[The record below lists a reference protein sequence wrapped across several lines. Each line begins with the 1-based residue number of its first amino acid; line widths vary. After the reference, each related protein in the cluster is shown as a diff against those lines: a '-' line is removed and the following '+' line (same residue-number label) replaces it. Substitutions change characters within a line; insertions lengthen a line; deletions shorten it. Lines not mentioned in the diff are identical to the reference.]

1 MHPSEAIIGSQSS
14 LLKGKKIVLGITGSI
29 ATVEC
34 FELARD
40 LMRHGAMVVPVL
52 TPEAQKLVTPYAMSF
67 ATGQEAITELDG
79 RVQHVALMGDV
90 QGRADLLLIAPSTA
104 NTISKIA
111 CGIDDTTVTTMA
123 TVALGSGVPILIAP
137 AMHGAMFNNPMVAE
151 NIDKLKRA
159 GVEFVGPRMEGKK
172 AKIAV
177 KEEILH
183 AVIRKLSDGRMKGRR
198 VLIIG
203 GSSAESMDDMRIV
216 TNKGTGET
224 AVELTRAAY
233 HEGADVELW
242 MGRCTVALPS
252 FISTRRFESLEDL
265 EKMIPDIDHDL
276 VVVPAALSDFTFDK
290 KRGKLPSEAKVT
302 KLQLK
307 SVPKML
313 PLIVKK
319 CDKVVGFK
327 AESGVEKLDLVKE
340 ARESLNRNFLSAVVA
355 NDLKDVQ
362 AGSTKV
368 IFVRSR
374 YQSEIEGSKA
384 EVAHKLIEELARI

>member
-1 MHPSEAIIGSQSS
+1 MHPSDAIIGSQSS

-29 ATVEC
+29 AAVEC

-40 LMRHGAMVVPVL
+40 LMRHGATVIPVL

-79 RVQHVALMGDV
+79 RVQHVTLMGDV
-90 QGRADLLLIAPSTA
+90 KERADLLLIAPSTA

-123 TVALGSGVPILIAP
+123 TVALGSGVPVLIAP

-151 NIDKLKRA
+151 NIVKLKKA
-159 GVEFVGPRMEGKK
+159 GVEFIGPRMEGKK

-177 KEEILH
+177 KEEIVH
-183 AVIRKLSDGRMKGRR
+183 AVIRKLSAGKMKGKRL
-198 VLIIG
+198 LIIG

-216 TNKGTGET
+216 TNRGTGET
-224 AVELTRAAY
+224 AIELAKAAY

-242 MGRCTVALPS
+242 MGRCTAPLPS
-252 FISTRRFESLEDL
+252 FVPIKRFESLADL
-265 EKMIPDIDHDL
+265 EKMIDDIDHDM
-276 VVVPAALSDFTFDK
+276 VIVPAALSDFTFDR
-290 KRGKLPSEAKVT
+290 KRGKLPSEAKAT

-313 PLIVKK
+313 PLIVRK

-327 AESGVEKLDLVKE
+327 AESGVKKEELVKE
-340 ARESLNRNFLSAVVA
+340 ATESLNRNLLSAVVA
-355 NDLKDVQ
+355 NDLKDVK

-368 IFVRSR
+368 IFVRAR
-374 YQSEIEGSKA
+374 HQAEIEGTKP
-384 EVAHKLIEELARI
+384 EVARRLIEEMSQI

>member
-29 ATVEC
+29 AAVEC

-40 LMRHGAMVVPVL
+40 LMRHGATVVPVL

-90 QGRADLLLIAPSTA
+90 HGRADLLLIAPSTA

-177 KEEILH
+177 KEEIVH
-183 AVIRKLSDGRMKGRR
+183 AVIRKLSEGRMKGRR

-327 AESGVEKLDLVKE
+327 AESGVDKLDLVKE

>member
-1 MHPSEAIIGSQSS
+1 MHPSDAIIGSQSS

-29 ATVEC
+29 AAVEC

-40 LMRHGAMVVPVL
+40 LMRHGATVVPVL

-79 RVQHVALMGDV
+79 RVQHVSLMGDV
-90 QGRADLLLIAPSTA
+90 KERADLLLIAPSTA

-123 TVALGSGVPILIAP
+123 TVALGSGVPVLIAP

-151 NIDKLKRA
+151 NIVKLKKA
-159 GVEFVGPRMEGKK
+159 GVEFIGPRMEGKK

-177 KEEILH
+177 KEEIVH
-183 AVIRKLSDGRMKGRR
+183 AVIRKLSAGKMKGKRL
-198 VLIIG
+198 LIIG

-216 TNKGTGET
+216 TNRGTGET
-224 AVELTRAAY
+224 AIELAKAAY

-242 MGRCTVALPS
+242 MGRCTAPLPS
-252 FISTRRFESLEDL
+252 FVPIKRFESLADL
-265 EKMIPDIDHDL
+265 EKMIDDIDHDM
-276 VVVPAALSDFTFDK
+276 VIVPAALSDFTFDR
-290 KRGKLPSEAKVT
+290 KRGKLPSEAKAT

-313 PLIVKK
+313 PLIVRK

-327 AESGVEKLDLVKE
+327 AESGVKKEELVKE
-340 ARESLNRNFLSAVVA
+340 ATESLNRNLLSAVVA
-355 NDLKDVQ
+355 NDLKDVK

-368 IFVRSR
+368 IFVRAR
-374 YQSEIEGSKA
+374 YQAEIEGTKS
-384 EVAHKLIEELARI
+384 EVARRLIEEMSQI

>member
-29 ATVEC
+29 AAVEC

-242 MGRCTVALPS
+242 MGRCTVTLPS
-252 FISTRRFESLEDL
+252 FTSTRRFESLEDL

-327 AESGVEKLDLVKE
+327 AESGVDKLDLVKE

>member
-29 ATVEC
+29 AAVEC

-177 KEEILH
+177 KEEIVH
-183 AVIRKLSDGRMKGRR
+183 AVIRKLSEGRMKGRR

-242 MGRCTVALPS
+242 MGRCTVTLPS

-327 AESGVEKLDLVKE
+327 AESGVDKLDLVKE

>member
-1 MHPSEAIIGSQSS
+1 MHPSEAIVGSQSS

-29 ATVEC
+29 AAVEC

-40 LMRHGAMVVPVL
+40 LMRHGATVIPVL
-52 TPEAQKLVTPYAMSF
+52 TPEAQKLVTPYAMNF
-67 ATGQEAITELDG
+67 ATGQEVITELDG
-79 RVQHVALMGDV
+79 RVQHVTLFGDV
-90 QGRADLLLIAPSTA
+90 PGRADLLLIAPSTA

-123 TVALGSGVPILIAP
+123 TVALGSGVPIVVAP

-151 NIDKLKRA
+151 NIQRLKKA

-177 KEEILH
+177 REEIVH
-183 AVIRKLSDGRMKGRR
+183 AVIRRLSDGKMKGRR

-224 AVELTRAAY
+224 AVELAKAAY

-252 FISTRRFESLEDL
+252 FVPIKRFESLADL
-265 EKMIPDIDHDL
+265 EKMIPQVDHDL
-276 VVVPAALSDFTFDK
+276 VLVPAALSDFTFDRK
-290 KRGKLPSEAKVT
+290 KGKLPSEAKVT

-307 SVPKML
+307 SVPKLL
-313 PLIVKK
+313 PLIRKK
-319 CDKVVGFK
+319 CDKVIGFK
-327 AESGVEKLDLVKE
+327 AESNVKKDELVNEALASLKRNDL
-340 ARESLNRNFLSAVVA
+340 LAVVA
-355 NDLKDVQ
+355 NDLRDVK
-362 AGSTKV
+362 AGSTKIV
-368 IFVRSR
+368 LVRSDE
-374 YQSEIEGSKA
+374 QLSMEGPKS
-384 EVAHKLIEELARI
+384 EVALQLIKEVSKL

>member
-90 QGRADLLLIAPSTA
+90 HGRADLLLIAPSTA

-177 KEEILH
+177 KEEIVH
-183 AVIRKLSDGRMKGRR
+183 AVIRKLSEGRMKGRR

-327 AESGVEKLDLVKE
+327 AESGVDKLDLVKE

>member
-90 QGRADLLLIAPSTA
+90 HGRADLLLIAPSTA

-177 KEEILH
+177 KEEIVH
-183 AVIRKLSDGRMKGRR
+183 AVIRKLSEGRMKGRR
-198 VLIIG
+198 ILIIG

-265 EKMIPDIDHDL
+265 ERMIPDIDHDL

>member
-242 MGRCTVALPS
+242 MGRCTVTLPS
-252 FISTRRFESLEDL
+252 FTSTRRFESLEDL

-327 AESGVEKLDLVKE
+327 AESGWT
-340 ARESLNRNFLSAVVA
+340 S
-355 NDLKDVQ
+355 
-362 AGSTKV
+362 STW
-368 IFVRSR
+368 
-374 YQSEIEGSKA
+374 
-384 EVAHKLIEELARI
+384 

>member
-1 MHPSEAIIGSQSS
+1 MHPSEAIVGSQSS

-29 ATVEC
+29 AAVEC

-40 LMRHGAMVVPVL
+40 LMRQGATVIPVL
-52 TPEAQKLVTPYAMSF
+52 TPEAQKLVTPYAMNF
-67 ATGQEAITELDG
+67 ATGQEVITELDG
-79 RVQHVALMGDV
+79 RVQHVTLMGDV
-90 QGRADLLLIAPSTA
+90 AGRADLLLIAPSTA

-123 TVALGSGVPILIAP
+123 TVALGSGVPIVIAP

-151 NIDKLKRA
+151 NIQRLKKA

-177 KEEILH
+177 REEIMH
-183 AVIRKLSDGRMKGRR
+183 AVIRKLSDGKLKGRR
-198 VLIIG
+198 LLIIG

-224 AVELTRAAY
+224 AVELVKAAY

-252 FISTRRFESLEDL
+252 FISIKRFESLADL
-265 EKMIPDIDHDL
+265 EKMITHLDHEMVL
-276 VVVPAALSDFTFDK
+276 VPAALSDFTFDQK
-290 KRGKLPSEAKVT
+290 KGKLPSEAKVT

-313 PLIVKK
+313 PLIRQR
-319 CDKVVGFK
+319 CDKVIGFK
-327 AESGVEKLDLVKE
+327 AESNVKKDELVNEALASLKRNDL
-340 ARESLNRNFLSAVVA
+340 LAVVA
-355 NDLKDVQ
+355 NDLKEVKD
-362 AGSTKV
+362 GRTKV
-368 IFVRSR
+368 VLVSSDARISM
-374 YQSEIEGSKA
+374 EGSKS
-384 EVAHKLIEELARI
+384 EVALQLMKEVSKL

>member
-1 MHPSEAIIGSQSS
+1 MHPSEAIIGSLSS
-14 LLKGKKIVLGITGSI
+14 LLQGKKVVLGITGSI
-29 ATVEC
+29 AAVEC

-40 LMRHGAMVVPVL
+40 LMRHGATVIPVL
-52 TPEAQKLVTPYAMSF
+52 TPEAQKLVTSYAMSF

-79 RVQHVALMGDV
+79 RVQHVALMGDMA
-90 QGRADLLLIAPSTA
+90 GRADLLLIAPSTA

-151 NIDKLKRA
+151 NIEKLKKA

-177 KEEILH
+177 REEIVH
-183 AVIRKLSDGRMKGRR
+183 AVIRKLSEGKMKGRR
-198 VLIIG
+198 ILIIG

-224 AVELTRAAY
+224 AVELAKAAY

-242 MGRCTVALPS
+242 MGRCTVPLPS
-252 FISTRRFESLEDL
+252 FIPIKRFEKLADL
-265 EKMIPDIDHDL
+265 EEMISDIDHDM
-276 VVVPAALSDFTFDK
+276 VVVPAALSDFTFDRK
-290 KRGKLPSEAKVT
+290 KGKLPSEAKVT

-319 CDKVVGFK
+319 CDKVIGFK
-327 AESGVEKLDLVKE
+327 AESGVKKEDLVKE
-340 ARESLNRNFLSAVVA
+340 AIESLNRNFLQAVVA
-355 NDLKDVQ
+355 NDLKDVRP
-362 AGSTKV
+362 GSTKV
-368 IFVRSR
+368 VFVRSR
-374 YQSEIEGSKA
+374 YQAEMEGTKGD
-384 EVAHKLIEELARI
+384 VAHQLIKEMSRI

>member
-1 MHPSEAIIGSQSS
+1 MHPSDAIIGSQSS

-29 ATVEC
+29 AAVEC

-40 LMRHGAMVVPVL
+40 LMRHGATVIPVL

-79 RVQHVALMGDV
+79 RVQHVSLMGDV
-90 QGRADLLLIAPSTA
+90 KERADLLLIAPSTA

-123 TVALGSGVPILIAP
+123 TVALGSGVPVLIAP

-151 NIDKLKRA
+151 NIVKLKKA
-159 GVEFVGPRMEGKK
+159 GVEFIGPRMEGKK

-177 KEEILH
+177 KEEIVH
-183 AVIRKLSDGRMKGRR
+183 AVIRKLSAGKMKGKRL
-198 VLIIG
+198 LIIG

-216 TNKGTGET
+216 TNRGTGET
-224 AVELTRAAY
+224 AVELAKAAY

-242 MGRCTVALPS
+242 MGRCTAPLPS
-252 FISTRRFESLEDL
+252 FVPIKRFESLADL
-265 EKMIPDIDHDL
+265 EKMIDDIDHDM
-276 VVVPAALSDFTFDK
+276 VIVPAALSDFTFDR
-290 KRGKLPSEAKVT
+290 KRGKLPSEAKAT

-313 PLIVKK
+313 PLIVRK

-327 AESGVEKLDLVKE
+327 AESGVKKEELVKE
-340 ARESLNRNFLSAVVA
+340 AIESLNRNLLSAVVA
-355 NDLKDVQ
+355 NDLKDVK
-362 AGSTKV
+362 AGSTRV
-368 IFVRSR
+368 IFVRAR
-374 YQSEIEGSKA
+374 YQAEIEGTKS
-384 EVAHKLIEELARI
+384 EVARRLIEEMSQI

>member
-1 MHPSEAIIGSQSS
+1 MHPSDAIIGSQSS

-29 ATVEC
+29 AAVEC

-40 LMRHGAMVVPVL
+40 LMRHGATVIPVL

-79 RVQHVALMGDV
+79 RVQHVTLMGDV
-90 QGRADLLLIAPSTA
+90 KERADLLLIAPSTA

-123 TVALGSGVPILIAP
+123 TVALGSGVPVLIAP

-151 NIDKLKRA
+151 NIEKLKKA
-159 GVEFVGPRMEGKK
+159 GVEFIGPRMEGKK

-177 KEEILH
+177 KEEIVH
-183 AVIRKLSDGRMKGRR
+183 AVIRKLSAGKMKGRR
-198 VLIIG
+198 LLIIG

-224 AVELTRAAY
+224 AIELAKAAY

-242 MGRCTVALPS
+242 MGRCTAPLPS
-252 FISTRRFESLEDL
+252 FVPIKRFESLADL
-265 EKMIPDIDHDL
+265 EKMIDDIDHDM
-276 VVVPAALSDFTFDK
+276 VIVPAALSDFTFDR
-290 KRGKLPSEAKVT
+290 KRGKLPSEAKAT

-313 PLIVKK
+313 PLIVRK

-327 AESGVEKLDLVKE
+327 AESGVVKEELVKE
-340 ARESLNRNFLSAVVA
+340 AIESLNRNLLSAVVA
-355 NDLKDVQ
+355 NDLKDVK

-368 IFVRSR
+368 IFVRAR
-374 YQSEIEGSKA
+374 YQAEIEGTKS
-384 EVAHKLIEELARI
+384 EVARRLIEEMSQI

>member
-1 MHPSEAIIGSQSS
+1 MHPSDAIIGSQSS

-29 ATVEC
+29 AAVEC

-40 LMRHGAMVVPVL
+40 LMRHGATVIPVL

-79 RVQHVALMGDV
+79 RVQHVSLMGDV
-90 QGRADLLLIAPSTA
+90 KERADLLLIAPSTA

-123 TVALGSGVPILIAP
+123 TVALGSGVPVLIAP

-151 NIDKLKRA
+151 NIVKLKKA
-159 GVEFVGPRMEGKK
+159 GVEFIGPRMEGKK

-177 KEEILH
+177 KEEIVH
-183 AVIRKLSDGRMKGRR
+183 AVIRKLSAGKMKGKRL
-198 VLIIG
+198 LIIG

-216 TNKGTGET
+216 TNRGTGET
-224 AVELTRAAY
+224 AVELAKAAY

-242 MGRCTVALPS
+242 MGRCTAPLPS
-252 FISTRRFESLEDL
+252 FVPIKRFESLADL
-265 EKMIPDIDHDL
+265 EKMIDDIDHDM
-276 VVVPAALSDFTFDK
+276 VIVPAALSDFSFDR
-290 KRGKLPSEAKVT
+290 KRGKLPSEAKAT

-313 PLIVKK
+313 PLIVRK

-327 AESGVEKLDLVKE
+327 AESGVIKEELVKE
-340 ARESLNRNFLSAVVA
+340 GIESLNRNLLSAVVA
-355 NDLKDVQ
+355 NDLKDVK

-368 IFVRSR
+368 IFVRAR
-374 YQSEIEGSKA
+374 YQAEIE
-384 EVAHKLIEELARI
+384 

>member
-1 MHPSEAIIGSQSS
+1 MHPSEAIVGSQSS

-29 ATVEC
+29 AAVEC

-40 LMRHGAMVVPVL
+40 LMRQGATVIPVL

-67 ATGQEAITELDG
+67 ATGQEAIVELDG

-151 NIDKLKRA
+151 NIEKLKRA
-159 GVEFVGPRMEGKK
+159 GVEFIGPRMEGKK

-177 KEEILH
+177 REEIVH
-183 AVIRKLSDGRMKGRR
+183 AVIRKLSDGKMKGRR

-203 GSSAESMDDMRIV
+203 GSSAESLDDMRIV

-224 AVELTRAAY
+224 SVEMAKAAY

-242 MGRCTVALPS
+242 MGRCSVTLPT
-252 FISTRRFESLEDL
+252 FIPTRRFECLADL
-265 EKMIPDIDHDL
+265 EAMIPDIDHDM
-276 VVVPAALSDFTFDK
+276 VVVPAALSDFTFDRK
-290 KRGKLPSEAKVT
+290 SGKLPSEAKVT
-302 KLQLK
+302 KLQLR

-327 AESGVEKLDLVKE
+327 AESGVDRVDLVKE
-340 ARESLNRNFLSAVVA
+340 AIESLNRNYLSAVVA
-355 NDLKDVQ
+355 NDLKDVK

-374 YQSEIEGSKA
+374 YQSEIEGTKS
-384 EVAHKLIEELARI
+384 EVAHQLIKEMAGI

>member
-1 MHPSEAIIGSQSS
+1 MHPSEAIVGSLSS
-14 LLKGKKIVLGITGSI
+14 LLQGKKIVLGITGSI
-29 ATVEC
+29 AAVEC

-40 LMRHGAMVVPVL
+40 LMRHGATVIPVL
-52 TPEAQKLVTPYAMSF
+52 TEEAQKLVTPYAMNF
-67 ATGQEAITELDG
+67 ATGQETIVELDG
-79 RVQHVALMGDV
+79 RVQHVTLFGDV
-90 QGRADLLLIAPSTA
+90 PGRADLLLIAPSTA

-151 NIDKLKRA
+151 NIERLKKA

-177 KEEILH
+177 REEIVH
-183 AVIRKLSDGRMKGRR
+183 AVIRKLSEGKMKGRR
-198 VLIIG
+198 LLMIG

-224 AVELTRAAY
+224 AVELAKAAY

-242 MGRCTVALPS
+242 MGRCTVLLPS
-252 FISTRRFESLEDL
+252 FIPIKRFESLADL

-302 KLQLK
+302 KLQLR

-313 PLIVKK
+313 PLIVKR
-319 CDKVVGFK
+319 CDKVIGFK
-327 AESGVEKLDLVKE
+327 AESGVKKDDLVKE
-340 ARESLNRNFLSAVVA
+340 AVESLDRNLLQAVVA
-355 NDLKDVQ
+355 NDLDDVKP
-362 AGSTKV
+362 GRTKV
-368 IFVRSR
+368 VFVRSR
-374 YQSEIEGSKA
+374 YQAEIEGSKT
-384 EVAHKLIEELARI
+384 EVAHQLIKEMSRI

>member
-29 ATVEC
+29 AAVEC

-40 LMRHGAMVVPVL
+40 LMRHGATVMPVL

-67 ATGQEAITELDG
+67 ATGQEVMTELDG
-79 RVQHVALMGDV
+79 RVQHVSLMGDV

-123 TVALGSGVPILIAP
+123 TVALGSGVPMLIAP

-151 NIDKLKRA
+151 NIEKLKKA
-159 GVEFVGPRMEGKK
+159 GVEFIGPRMEGKK

-177 KEEILH
+177 KEEIVH
-183 AVIRKLSDGRMKGRR
+183 AVIRKLSEGKMKGRR
-198 VLIIG
+198 LLIIG

-224 AVELTRAAY
+224 AVEMAKAAY
-233 HEGADVELW
+233 HESAEVELW
-242 MGRCTVALPS
+242 MGRCSVALPS
-252 FISTRRFESLEDL
+252 FITTRRFESLADL
-265 EKMIPDIDHDL
+265 EAMLPDIDHDM
-276 VVVPAALSDFTFDK
+276 VAVPAALSDFTFDRK
-290 KRGKLPSEAKVT
+290 GGKLPSEAKVT

-313 PLIVKK
+313 PLIVKR

-327 AESGVEKLDLVKE
+327 AESGVDQKELVKE
-340 ARESLNRNFLSAVVA
+340 AIESLNRNYLSAVVA
-355 NDLKDVQ
+355 NDLRDVK

-368 IFVRSR
+368 IFVRAR
-374 YQSEIEGSKA
+374 YQKEIEGTKS
-384 EVAHKLIEELARI
+384 EVAHQLIREMSQI

>member
-1 MHPSEAIIGSQSS
+1 MHPSEAIVGSQSS

-29 ATVEC
+29 AAVEC

-40 LMRHGAMVVPVL
+40 LMRHGATVIPVL
-52 TPEAQKLVTPYAMSF
+52 TQEAQKLVTPYAMSF
-67 ATGQEAITELDG
+67 ATGPETITELDG

-111 CGIDDTTVTTMA
+111 CGIDDTNVTTMA

-137 AMHGAMFNNPMVAE
+137 AMHGAMFNNPMVGE
-151 NIDKLKRA
+151 NIEKLKKA
-159 GVEFVGPRMEGKK
+159 GVELIGPRIEGKK

-177 KEEILH
+177 REEMVH
-183 AVIRKLSDGRMKGRR
+183 AVIRKLSEGKMKGRR

-203 GSSAESMDDMRIV
+203 GSSVESMDDMRIV

-224 AVELTRAAY
+224 AVELTKAAY
-233 HEGADVELW
+233 HEGAEVELW
-242 MGRCTVALPS
+242 MGRCSVALPS
-252 FISTRRFESLEDL
+252 FIPTRRFESLADL
-265 EKMIPDIDHDL
+265 ESMIPEIDQDL
-276 VVVPAALSDFTFDK
+276 VVVPAALSDFTFDRK
-290 KRGKLPSEAKVT
+290 QGKLPSEAKVT
-302 KLQLK
+302 KLQLR

-313 PLIVKK
+313 PLIAKR
-319 CDKVVGFK
+319 CDKVIGFK
-327 AESGVEKLDLVKE
+327 AESGVDKIDLVKE
-340 ARESLNRNFLSAVVA
+340 AIGSLNRNFLSAVVA
-355 NDLKDVQ
+355 NDLKDVK

-374 YQSEIEGSKA
+374 YQAEIEGTKS
-384 EVAHKLIEELARI
+384 EVAHQLIKEMARI

>member
-1 MHPSEAIIGSQSS
+1 MHPSEAIVGSQSS

-29 ATVEC
+29 AAVEC

-40 LMRHGAMVVPVL
+40 LMRHGATVVPVL
-52 TPEAQKLVTPYAMSF
+52 TPEAQKLVTPYAMNF
-67 ATGQEAITELDG
+67 ATGQEVITELDG
-79 RVQHVALMGDV
+79 RVQHVTLFGDV
-90 QGRADLLLIAPSTA
+90 PGRADLLLIAPSTA

-123 TVALGSGVPILIAP
+123 TVALGSGVPIIIAP

-151 NIDKLKRA
+151 NIQRLKKA

-177 KEEILH
+177 REEIVH
-183 AVIRKLSDGRMKGRR
+183 AVIRKLSDGKLNGRR
-198 VLIIG
+198 LLIIG

-224 AVELTRAAY
+224 AVELAKAAY

-252 FISTRRFESLEDL
+252 FVPIKRFESLADL
-265 EKMIPDIDHDL
+265 EKLIPNIDHDL
-276 VVVPAALSDFTFDK
+276 VMVPAALSDFTFDRK
-290 KRGKLPSEAKVT
+290 KGKLPSEAKVT

-313 PLIVKK
+313 PLIRQK
-319 CDKVVGFK
+319 CDKVIGFK
-327 AESGVEKLDLVKE
+327 AESNVKKDELVNE
-340 ARESLNRNFLSAVVA
+340 ALASLKRNELLAVVA
-355 NDLKDVQ
+355 NDLQDVKE
-362 AGSTKV
+362 GRTKV
-368 IFVRSR
+368 VLVRSDE
-374 YQSEIEGSKA
+374 QINMEGSKS
-384 EVAHKLIEELARI
+384 EVALQLMKEASKL

>member
-1 MHPSEAIIGSQSS
+1 MHPSEAIVGSQSS
-14 LLKGKKIVLGITGSI
+14 LLKGKRIVLGITGSI
-29 ATVEC
+29 AAVEC

-40 LMRHGAMVVPVL
+40 LMRHGATVIPVL
-52 TPEAQKLVTPYAMSF
+52 TPEAQKLVTSYAMSF
-67 ATGQEAITELDG
+67 ATGQETITELDG

-90 QGRADLLLIAPSTA
+90 AERADLLLIAPSTA

-137 AMHGAMFNNPMVAE
+137 AMHGAMFNNPMVAG
-151 NIDKLKRA
+151 NIERLKNA
-159 GVEFVGPRMEGKK
+159 GVGFIGPRMEGKK

-177 KEEILH
+177 KEEIVH
-183 AVIRKLSDGRMKGRR
+183 AVIRRLSEGMMKGRR
-198 VLIIG
+198 VLIVG

-216 TNKGTGET
+216 TNRGTGET
-224 AVELTRAAY
+224 AVELAKAAY

-242 MGRCTVALPS
+242 MGRCSVALPS
-252 FISTRRFESLEDL
+252 FIPVKRFDSLADL
-265 EKMIPDIDHDL
+265 EKMISDIDHDM
-276 VVVPAALSDFTFDK
+276 VAVPAALSDFTFDS

-313 PLIVKK
+313 PLIVKR
-319 CDKVVGFK
+319 CDKVIGFK
-327 AESGVEKLDLVKE
+327 AESGVGREELVKE
-340 ARESLNRNFLSAVVA
+340 AVGSLERNRLQAVVA
-355 NDLKDVQ
+355 NDLLDVR

-368 IFVRSR
+368 IFVRTR
-374 YQSEIEGSKA
+374 YQTEIEGTKS
-384 EVAHKLIEELARI
+384 EVAHRLIEEMSRI